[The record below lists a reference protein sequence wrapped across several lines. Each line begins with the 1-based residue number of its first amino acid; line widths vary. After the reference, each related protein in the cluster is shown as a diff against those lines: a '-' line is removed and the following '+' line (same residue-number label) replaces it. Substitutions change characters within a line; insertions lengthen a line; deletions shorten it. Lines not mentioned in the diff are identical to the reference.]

1 MKNRPLCS
9 LCLFFCLL
17 ICIGT
22 VLGGGKLI
30 KELSPSAAELYLK
43 EDEEILAAGR
53 VYQKAD
59 IFRHVL
65 WAWGYVGP
73 GRYTVSTLNC

>member
-53 VYQKAD
+53 GEDRVRLLLYS
-59 IFRHVL
+59 
-65 WAWGYVGP
+65 GP
-73 GRYTVSTLNC
+73 RRV